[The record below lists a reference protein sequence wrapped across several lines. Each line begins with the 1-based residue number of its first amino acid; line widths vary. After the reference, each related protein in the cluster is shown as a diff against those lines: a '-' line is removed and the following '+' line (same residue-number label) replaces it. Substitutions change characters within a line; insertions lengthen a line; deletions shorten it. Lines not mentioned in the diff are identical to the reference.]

1 MKVIEI
7 TPRKLLCGVGPCP
20 AVFKTDRETVIIIG
34 SIPANND
41 LPQSIRRKM
50 GRGEVAIEIPKGF
63 WEK

>member
-1 MKVIEI
+1 MKVREI